1 MTSRSL
7 FIAAVFLVVSFMA
20 FGLSYLVLNSTK
32 LAITAFSGIVALVI
46 FFIEPFVGLI
56 NYFLFL
62 YVRPHEYVDALIGMP
77 VMLMIGA
84 ATAALM
90 LLHMIVNKRPGLY
103 SRAPQNWLVV
113 WFLLSIILSH
123 LSFFYVEGAVESVRG
138 FMPIVIMYLLIANGV
153 TTEKKFKFTIQFIA
167 VLTLILAIS
176 GIVQHFTGFG
186 LGGAEMYRGR
196 IQAIGIFEDPN
207 DLALAIVMILPFF
220 FFLLTQSRSMLT
232 KTISAVAMVVLLF
245 ALYLTD
251 SRGGMLS
258 FGVISLL
265 LFARKFGWVTGVVF
279 GAVMIASMFV
289 LSERMSEISTGEAS
303 AAGRIEAWV
312 EGLSMFQ
319 SRPLFG
325 IGEGHFT
332 EYHFR
337 TAHNSYVLC
346 AAELGLVG
354 LFPWIFLIYLSV
366 KNTAFIARDLA
377 DQGRDGLALYV
388 DAVRYALIAY
398 IAAGYFLSRTYSEL
412 LFILV
417 GLAAAVTH
425 IYVKSTPCK
434 FVLVERRDFA
444 IVLVIMVGVF
454 VFTKSFVFWAW

>member
-196 IQAIGIFEDPN
+196 IQGINGKISIVSTAPSPVKVKIVGGIVSVAHKSMATAGPESRIFNGSSGIQLRFQQRGPACSRIIIPDHTLHVITVFEVILQGIFHTVFHRASVTDHIGPTSSLGR
-207 DLALAIVMILPFF
+207 DTVTHFDAYSTMIH
-220 FFLLTQSRSMLT
+220 Q
-232 KTISAVAMVVLLF
+232 
-245 ALYLTD
+245 
-251 SRGGMLS
+251 GG
-258 FGVISLL
+258 
-265 LFARKFGWVTGVVF
+265 
-279 GAVMIASMFV
+279 
-289 LSERMSEISTGEAS
+289 
-303 AAGRIEAWV
+303 
-312 EGLSMFQ
+312 
-319 SRPLFG
+319 
-325 IGEGHFT
+325 H
-332 EYHFR
+332 
-337 TAHNSYVLC
+337 
-346 AAELGLVG
+346 GLV
-354 LFPWIFLIYLSV
+354 
-366 KNTAFIARDLA
+366 
-377 DQGRDGLALYV
+377 
-388 DAVRYALIAY
+388 
-398 IAAGYFLSRTYSEL
+398 
-412 LFILV
+412 
-417 GLAAAVTH
+417 
-425 IYVKSTPCK
+425 C
-434 FVLVERRDFA
+434 
-444 IVLVIMVGVF
+444 
-454 VFTKSFVFWAW
+454 